1 MRQTGVCQKNHGPQN
16 SAWIILQPSLEVLD
30 RLKIIISKPDFIT
43 VYEEDPMSL
52 HLIFLE
58 FQSVNWDDF
67 IEELRIS
74 LEPLASSPDYENHCP
89 KLTAIRLMQPIT
101 LG

>member
-1 MRQTGVCQKNHGPQN
+1 MM
-16 SAWIILQPSLEVLD
+16 
-30 RLKIIISKPDFIT
+30 SKPEFIT
-43 VYEEDPMSL
+43 GYEEDPMSL

-58 FQSVNWDDF
+58 FQSLNWDDF

-74 LEPLASSPDYENHCP
+74 LEPLVSSPDYKNHCP
-89 KLTAIRLMQPIT
+89 KLTAVRLTQPIT